1 MTITLLIIVWFH
13 FVADFIFQTDKI
25 AKGKSTSNIVLATH
39 VSIYSLLFF
48 LLSWKYAVVNAIL
61 HFITDYITSRL
72 TTYYWSKNNRR
83 AFFITIGAD
92 QAVHLT
98 CLILT
103 LPLI

>member
-1 MTITLLIIVWFH
+1 MNTTLLIIVWMH

-25 AKGKSTSNIVLATH
+25 AKGKSTSNKVLLTH
-39 VSIYSLLFF
+39 VSIYSILFF
-48 LLSWKYAVVNAIL
+48 ALSWKYAVVNAVL
-61 HFITDYITSRL
+61 HFVTDWVTSRL
-72 TTYYWSKNNRR
+72 TTYYWSKENRR